1 MKRMLICTAVLAAT
15 VLTSCGASEEEQNK
29 KIEEA
34 AEMRAKQVCEGD
46 GSLDNY
52 GQKLDWLSEQLQ
64 EDGIDEKGYD
74 KATELF
80 NEKIKS
86 SCPDKMPK

>member
-1 MKRMLICTAVLAAT
+1 MKHILITIAAISFT
-15 VLTSCGASEEEQNK
+15 GCGMSEDEKNK
-29 KIEEA
+29 IINDA

-52 GQKLDWLSEQLQ
+52 GEKLNWLGEQLR
-64 EDGIDEKGYD
+64 EEGIDSEGFN

-80 NEKIKS
+80 DEKIKS
-86 SCPDKMPK
+86 NCPEKRPK